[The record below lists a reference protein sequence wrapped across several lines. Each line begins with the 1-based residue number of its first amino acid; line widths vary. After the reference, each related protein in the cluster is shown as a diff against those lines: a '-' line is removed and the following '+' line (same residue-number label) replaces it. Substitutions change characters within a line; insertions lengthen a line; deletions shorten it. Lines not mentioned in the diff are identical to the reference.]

1 MVMDM
6 KIAITIPGEPEAKMR
21 PVFAR
26 RGKFISTYTPD
37 ITVRY
42 ENLVKMMFINARE
55 DAGVAGLLE
64 GPLEIRIDAY
74 FPIPSSESKKR
85 KAMMLSGEIK
95 CTKKKDVDNIAK
107 IVMDGLSN
115 VAYKDDKQIVELV
128 VTKQYSEEP
137 RVEVVL
143 KEVE

>member
-1 MVMDM
+1 
-6 KIAITIPGEPEAKMR
+6 MR

-26 RGKFISTYTPD
+26 RGKFVAAYTPD
-37 ITVRY
+37 KTVRY

-95 CTKKKDVDNIAK
+95 CVKKKDVDNIAK
-107 IVMDGLSN
+107 IVMDGLN
-115 VAYKDDKQIVELV
+115 KVAYKDDKQVIKLI
-128 VTKQYSEEP
+128 VTKQYSDEP
-137 RVEVVL
+137 RVEVFVE
-143 KEVE
+143 EVE

>member
-1 MVMDM
+1 M
-6 KIAITIPGEPEAKMR
+6 KIAFIIPGEPEAKMR

-26 RGKFISTYTPD
+26 RGKFVAAYTPD
-37 ITVRY
+37 KTVRY

-74 FPIPSSESKKR
+74 FAIPSSESKKR

-95 CTKKKDVDNIAK
+95 CVKKKDVDNIAK
-107 IVMDGLSN
+107 IVMDGLN
-115 VAYKDDKQIVELV
+115 KVAYKDDKQVIKLI
-128 VTKQYSEEP
+128 VTKQYSDEP
-137 RVEVVL
+137 RVEVFVE
-143 KEVE
+143 EVE